1 MKRTISF
8 ISGVLV
14 GAMLLPGA
22 IAAAGIIAER
32 STQPIYVDG
41 QRVRM
46 EAYTIAGSNYVKLR
60 DIGKEVGFNV
70 SWDEATRSVQIDS
83 DAPYADDT
91 AASAPAQAMSQPQE
105 ILENVPDVGDR
116 IICDDGY
123 VYEIIDMSRYDTN
136 VFASGPV
143 GELPEPTCDWS
154 AFPKLTL
161 PRMEKRHF
169 KTATGDDLFVRNM
182 KETRRMEYTLYNAL
196 GREPSAWRDGKP
208 LATVSFSIPADMEM
222 YAAAFWPWDETNIT
236 DLVHS
241 CPNSRYFIEAW
252 DCYHNGRFMYVR
264 YIILSL

>member
-14 GAMLLPGA
+14 GAVLLPGA
-22 IAAAGIIAER
+22 FAADGVIAER

-41 QRVRM
+41 QRVQM

-70 SWDEATRSVQIDS
+70 SWDDATRSVRIDS
-83 DAPYADDT
+83 DSPYADDMAT
-91 AASAPAQAMSQPQE
+91 SAPAQAMSQPQE
-105 ILENVPDVGDR
+105 ILESVPDVGDR
-116 IICDDGY
+116 IICDDGF
-123 VYEIIDMSRYDTN
+123 VYEILDMSRYDTN
-136 VFASGPV
+136 VFADGSV
-143 GELPEPTCDWS
+143 GDLPKPTCDWS

-169 KTATGDDLFVRNM
+169 TTGTGEDLFVRNM

-196 GREPSAWRDGKP
+196 GSEPSAWRDGKP
-208 LATVSFSIPADMEM
+208 LATVSLTIPADKEM
-222 YAAAFWPWDETNIT
+222 YAGAFWPWDETNIT

-241 CPNSRYFIEAW
+241 RPLSFYYVEAW
-252 DCYHNGRFMYVR
+252 DCYHNGKFMYVR